1 MPTSPSTTASPRS
14 RVHSAT
20 VIRVALLAIAS
31 CCVSPYSK
39 AAAPDALR
47 DLTAQHEVVQRRDSA
62 IGIRGLLRF
71 ALEAAG
77 SGWNPPAIEEALQ
90 IARSMQD
97 RDPESPH
104 FGNYRWRLGDDTVTD
119 PNAVE
124 FATQLTSLMR
134 LTCNDALTPA
144 ARDLLDTLHR
154 DALAAIQRHVVK
166 PGYTNIHLMQT
177 WNLLALGRLG
187 DATADHAGHAAW
199 QTWLDH
205 VARHGITEYSSPTYY
220 GIDLDSLGLIARHAG
235 AEDTRREAI
244 SALAFLW
251 TAIAAN
257 WFLPAE
263 RLAGPHSRDYDYL
276 FGHGSLDDHLHE
288 AGWLT
293 RPPFRESAGWLTKP
307 PHDHLTA
314 FRTACR
320 WTPPADL
327 RARFAPRTPRF
338 VVQRFNAEPW
348 ARSTNY
354 VGETLAIG
362 VAGECRG
369 PEDKSLAIHLPGGP
383 GAANVTLVI
392 DGRDDPY
399 GRRKEPT
406 AQGGQSKA
414 HHLRT
419 FLASSQRGPRVVAAW
434 MFDPAVPAFK
444 ADPEDLTCLK
454 AHLIMPAEA
463 EVWSATERLADGATL
478 PGDAV
483 FFVRKAEAVVGFRS
497 LLTAGDGSAPRD
509 FHLRTDAPHI
519 GGQRLTATLHDGRP
533 HGRSLV
539 AFDIEAREHCD
550 AAGFADF
557 RREFTARPV
566 SATVTDDRLRVE
578 GSLPLEA
585 DLAARRPLACEPLLA
600 PADLLL
606 SDGTEIGRPLLHVPD

>member
-1 MPTSPSTTASPRS
+1 MPTSPSLTVRTPSRARITTAV
-14 RVHSAT
+14 RV
-20 VIRVALLAIAS
+20 VLLAFAS
-31 CCVSPYSK
+31 CCVSSDGE
-39 AAAPDALR
+39 AAAPDAIR
-47 DLTAQHEVVQRRDSA
+47 DLAAQHTVMQRRDPA

-90 IARSMQD
+90 LTRSMQD

-144 ARDLLDTLHR
+144 ARDLLDTLHH
-154 DALAAIQRHVVK
+154 DALIAIRRHTVK

-177 WNLLALGRLG
+177 WNLLTLGRLG
-187 DATADHAGHAAW
+187 DATADRAGRAAW
-199 QTWLDH
+199 QIWLDH

-235 AEDTRREAI
+235 DSGVRSEAV

-257 WFLPAE
+257 WFPPAE

-293 RPPFRESAGWLTKP
+293 RPPFRESAGWLTQP
-307 PHDHLTA
+307 PHDHLTV
-314 FRTACR
+314 FRAACR

-327 RARFAPRTPRF
+327 RAGLAPRTPRF

-406 AQGGQSKA
+406 AHGGQSKA

-419 FLASSQRGPRVVAAW
+419 FHASSQRGPRVVAAW

-444 ADPEDLTCLK
+444 ADPDDLTCLK

-463 EVWSATERLADGATL
+463 EVWSTTDRLADGATL

-483 FFVRKAEAVVGFRS
+483 FFIRKAEAVVGFRS
-497 LLTAGDGSAPRD
+497 LLTAAEGSAPRD

-519 GGQRLTATLHDGRP
+519 GGQRLTATLHDGQP
-533 HGRSLV
+533 HGRSLI
-539 AFDIEAREHCD
+539 AFDVEAREHCD
-550 AAGFADF
+550 DSRFADF
-557 RREFTARPV
+557 RRDFTARPA
-566 SATVTDDRLRVE
+566 SAAVTGDQLRVQ
-578 GSLPLEA
+578 GTLPLDA
-585 DLAARRPLACEPLLA
+585 DLAARRPLVCEPLLA

-606 SDGTEIGRPLLHVPD
+606 IDGTEIGRPLLPSPN